1 MENIELG
8 ELRYDIDN
16 LDNQLIL
23 LLAER
28 FRLTEKVGIYKTK
41 NNLDVKDNKRELEQ
55 FNRIKDLS
63 LKYGLNP
70 DYATIIYECI
80 INTVI
85 SRHKELK
92 RNIID
97 DSNSI

>member
-28 FRLTEKVGIYKTK
+28 FRLTEKVGMYKTQ
-41 NNLDVKDNKRELEQ
+41 NNLDAKDNERELEQ
-55 FNRIKDLS
+55 LNRIKNLS

-70 DYATIIYECI
+70 NYASTIFECI
-80 INTVI
+80 INTVVL
-85 SRHKELK
+85 RHNELK
-92 RNIID
+92 NNIVD